1 MGGVISVGVEAAMG
15 TGGGLTVRK
24 LGMSLNVGV
33 AGVSGVGDREG
44 RTRSAGG
51 GVGWERVGSCP
62 VVGGLQYGAV

>member
-1 MGGVISVGVEAAMG
+1 MGVEAAMG

-24 LGMSLNVGV
+24 LGVSPNVGV

-51 GVGWERVGSCP
+51 GVGCERVGSCP
-62 VVGGLQYGAV
+62 PDEGL